1 MEGKSAL
8 PKTRKQVKEGEE
20 KKKKDRER
28 KKVEKQN
35 QTSQKRL
42 AENKKAVERRRKKKD
57 VVIAQ
62 VPESPEITTEPPIN
76 DRSTAA
82 RAMSLSRLNKALP
95 KKTDQK
101 HQKIGDFFSTA

>member
-1 MEGKSAL
+1 M
-8 PKTRKQVKEGEE
+8 
-20 KKKKDRER
+20 
-28 KKVEKQN
+28 
-35 QTSQKRL
+35 

-82 RAMSLSRLNKALP
+82 RALP
-95 KKTDQK
+95 KSTDQK
-101 HQKIGDFFSTA
+101 HQTIGAFFQQQKTQSNSEKSLTEAIISSEGLDG